1 MVAGSS
7 ATIATCTTSDDKIG
21 VFKILIPISC
31 FFISGKTG
39 PKSRGILDL
48 PFYYSRSTLSSWN
61 RDGDEIIP
69 YGETKAADVPARGLS
84 ATSLTTETKQR
95 TRRCFPPLKVLYL
108 FWLK

>member
-21 VFKILIPISC
+21 VF
-31 FFISGKTG
+31 
-39 PKSRGILDL
+39 KSRGILDL